1 MIANG
6 IKAAITLALL
16 ALCAGGIALFYS
28 HLARTEAE
36 ESRHEL
42 RELER
47 LGEFAERIREFEGD
61 LRNVAGDAGE
71 FFEII
76 DSLVSQTED
85 GFRRVA
91 EQRQRMSDTVS
102 RLGDTVRALEG
113 RIAELEE
120 MLYRLETDRPT
131 TASRD
136 TAPEAVAAVESADP
150 AEGQV
155 EVDSEAD
162 ESESR
167 IYRIQSGDTLTR
179 VAREFG
185 VSLNDLMDANPD
197 TDPNRLQIGQEIVIP

>member
-120 MLYRLETDRPT
+120 MLYQFESQRPA
-131 TASRD
+131 TAARD
-136 TAPEAVAAVESADP
+136 TPPEPVAAVESAEP
-150 AEGQV
+150 AEG
-155 EVDSEAD
+155 ESEAETD
-162 ESESR
+162 GTEPR

-197 TDPNRLQIGQEIVIP
+197 TDPNRLQIGQAIVIP

>member
-76 DSLVSQTED
+76 DNLVSQTED

-120 MLYRLETDRPT
+120 LLYQLETQRQGSAARETPPDS
-131 TASRD
+131 A
-136 TAPEAVAAVESADP
+136 AAVESAEP
-150 AEGQV
+150 AEG
-155 EVDSEAD
+155 
-162 ESESR
+162 ESESGTDVSELH